1 MDPDLA
7 VALGA
12 AVQAGIYQGEVA
24 GLMVIDPWKAAL
36 MRAFA
41 ARALERGEVDPAAV
55 GVEVGEGGVEGR
67 RIEYV
72 GRCNG
77 LSGSVFVR
85 VGMGE
90 WRGGHDG
97 SSRWSI
103 ITEDHNHGSSS
114 WIMLMDHH
122 HELS

>member
-55 GVEVGEGGVEGR
+55 GVEVGEEDVGDEVGEEGEGDEDGDDREREVGEGEVGDAWSDDESDGEVAGGR
-67 RIEYV
+67 STIERA
-72 GRCNG
+72 G
-77 LSGSVFVR
+77 
-85 VGMGE
+85 
-90 WRGGHDG
+90 RGG
-97 SSRWSI
+97 
-103 ITEDHNHGSSS
+103 
-114 WIMLMDHH
+114 
-122 HELS
+122 